1 MLIIRLLLILLA
13 SFFVFNLEC
22 EVVRAYEGRLVNA
35 NYKKGLEINEGNKN
49 CSNLVELAYFKD
61 ENIWI
66 IGDSLM
72 IGWDGNRV
80 VSNSCPNIVRR
91 LLQPNSLNDC
101 YSFSG
106 AQISGNRATKPV
118 DLTNNVTNII
128 NDAEFKSADYLLIAL
143 GVNDLNYSDNNIGY
157 VQQRLQSNIYRLKQ
171 ANPNLK
177 IMGSVPFDSYLQK
190 KASDYTLKD
199 LQDALK
205 ATFNSFGIPIINW
218 QQSPFAYSQY
228 SLNDGVHPKTDVYQ
242 QMGYAISNFIVH
254 NRNMTQNIDDKNST
268 LFLSNGW
275 QTNEL
280 GDRQYAHNNILLVD
294 WQLIDGVWYYFD
306 PKTKAIKK

>member
-22 EVVRAYEGRLVNA
+22 EVVRGYEGRLVNA

-61 ENIWI
+61 KNIWI

-72 IGWDGNRV
+72 ISWDGNRV

>member
-1 MLIIRLLLILLA
+1 
-13 SFFVFNLEC
+13 
-22 EVVRAYEGRLVNA
+22 
-35 NYKKGLEINEGNKN
+35 
-49 CSNLVELAYFKD
+49 
-61 ENIWI
+61 
-66 IGDSLM
+66 M
-72 IGWDGNRV
+72 IGWNGNRV

-128 NDAEFKSADYLLIAL
+128 NDVEFKSADYLLIAL

-205 ATFNSFGIPIINW
+205 VTFNSFGIPIINW

>member
-1 MLIIRLLLILLA
+1 MLIIRLLLTLIVG
-13 SFFVFNLEC
+13 FFVFNLKC
-22 EVVRAYEGRLVNA
+22 EVIEAYEERLVNA
-35 NYKKGLEINEGNKN
+35 NYKKGLEINDGNKN
-49 CSNLVELAYFKD
+49 CSNLAELAYFKD
-61 ENIWI
+61 KNIWV

-72 IGWDGNRV
+72 IGWDGNCV

-91 LLQPNSLNDC
+91 LLQPHSLNNC

-106 AQISGNRATKPV
+106 AQISGNRTTKPV

-128 NDAEFKSADYLLIAL
+128 NDAKFKSADYLLIAL

-190 KASDYTLKD
+190 KASNYTLKD
-199 LQDALK
+199 LQNALK
-205 ATFNSFGIPIINW
+205 TTFNSFGIPVINW
-218 QQSPFAYSQY
+218 QQASFAYSQY
-228 SLNDGVHPKTDVYQ
+228 SLNDGVHPKTDIYQ
-242 QMGYAISNFIVH
+242 QMGYTISNFIVH
-254 NRNMTQNIDDKNST
+254 NRNMVQNINDKNSA

-280 GDRQYAHNNILLVD
+280 GERQYSRNNILLVD
-294 WQLIDGVWYYFD
+294 WQLIDGTWYYFD
-306 PKTKAIKK
+306 PKTKALIK

>member
-1 MLIIRLLLILLA
+1 M
-13 SFFVFNLEC
+13 
-22 EVVRAYEGRLVNA
+22 
-35 NYKKGLEINEGNKN
+35 
-49 CSNLVELAYFKD
+49 
-61 ENIWI
+61 
-66 IGDSLM
+66 
-72 IGWDGNRV
+72 
-80 VSNSCPNIVRR
+80 
-91 LLQPNSLNDC
+91 
-101 YSFSG
+101 
-106 AQISGNRATKPV
+106 
-118 DLTNNVTNII
+118 
-128 NDAEFKSADYLLIAL
+128 
-143 GVNDLNYSDNNIGY
+143 
-157 VQQRLQSNIYRLKQ
+157 
-171 ANPNLK
+171 
-177 IMGSVPFDSYLQK
+177 
-190 KASDYTLKD
+190 
-199 LQDALK
+199 QDALK
-205 ATFNSFGIPIINW
+205 VTFNSFGIPIINW